1 MISDFENLSTR
12 DEALTAGRYVLLE
25 EMEMEEGQQS
35 CSLLPRKELRGGTE
49 TAMEGEEEEEEE
61 RAAAI
66 ATLIACLQV

>member
-1 MISDFENLSTR
+1 M
-12 DEALTAGRYVLLE
+12 AHLE

-49 TAMEGEEEEEEE
+49 TAMEGEEDE

-66 ATLIACLQV
+66 ATLIASLQG